1 MVVGVAQW
9 CYMTGTRLSK
19 VMTIFIF
26 FKAKICLKNGAER
39 CMKTLYRAESNKT
52 F

>member
-9 CYMTGTRLSK
+9 CYMTGTRLTK

-26 FKAKICLKNGAER
+26 LSENMFKNGAER